1 MAPEYSKAA
10 GNLSPLV
17 PFYAIDCD
25 AESNKQ
31 LCASQVS
38 KRPSGSDERA
48 VVDVRDE
55 EDPDADPCIRRYRA
69 FRPSRCSLGVASYQ
83 DKSTNRASGRRT
95 T

>member
-17 PFYAIDCD
+17 PFYAVDCD

-38 KRPSGSDERA
+38 KRPHGARSCAGW
-48 VVDVRDE
+48 
-55 EDPDADPCIRRYRA
+55 
-69 FRPSRCSLGVASYQ
+69 G
-83 DKSTNRASGRRT
+83 
-95 T
+95 